1 MPETLISGGP
11 KRGSS
16 SRKQRSLLLTGG
28 RFGLRSYI
36 IWLRDLDLNQGP
48 SGYEPDET
56 PRNVLD
62 FKELILLSF
71 VLWAGNWARI
81 HAAIQD
87 KRATIILETITLF
100 S

>member
-1 MPETLISGGP
+1 V
-11 KRGSS
+11 R
-16 SRKQRSLLLTGG
+16 
-28 RFGLRSYI
+28 
-36 IWLRDLDLNQGP
+36 P
-48 SGYEPDET
+48 SGYEPDEV
-56 PRNVLD
+56 PGNVLD